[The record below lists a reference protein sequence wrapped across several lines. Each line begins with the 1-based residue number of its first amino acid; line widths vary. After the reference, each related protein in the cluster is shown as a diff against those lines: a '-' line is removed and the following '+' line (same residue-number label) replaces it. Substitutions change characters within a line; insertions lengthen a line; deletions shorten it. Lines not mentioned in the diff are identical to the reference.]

1 MAAPATKAEQAAF
14 IEKMIAAI
22 KAQPT
27 LYGLLPSVIVAQ
39 AALESGW
46 GKSELSRY
54 NNLFGVKASPT
65 QYSAAWNPQSSRTV
79 NLRTKEYDNG
89 YNSEVATWRVYDTI
103 ADSITDRNALV
114 ATNPRYSA
122 ALKVATPEQQI
133 QALKDGGYA
142 TEPDYVRRV
151 LSVINSSDLQ
161 QYDTIEP
168 ESEKPMPALRFAF
181 KNSNSKAAIIAV
193 SVAVVV
199 AVVVTIAVILI
210 KKRKK

>member
-27 LYGLLPSVIVAQ
+27 LYGLYPSVIIAQ

-46 GKSELSRY
+46 GKSELSKY
-54 NNLFGVKASPT
+54 NNLFGVKASAT
-65 QYSAAWNPQSSRTV
+65 QYSDAWVPNSSRTV

-89 YNSEVATWRVYDTI
+89 YNSQVATWRVYDSI

-114 ATNPRYSA
+114 ATNPHYSA

-142 TEPDYVRRV
+142 TEPDYVRRI
-151 LSVINSSDLQ
+151 LSVINSNNLE
-161 QYDTIEP
+161 QYDTITPQGERL
-168 ESEKPMPALRFAF
+168 AGGLFA
-181 KNSNSKAAIIAV
+181 NLP
-193 SVAVVV
+193 SV
-199 AVVVTIAVILI
+199 
-210 KKRKK
+210 KKTTVRP